1 MNYAVCQMILQQ
13 RNVANS
19 CGVAVSHVDSSYS
32 LSHNSHTITDPVVV
46 IMLLVAT
53 QIIFILYVCVLC
65 IPNPLTFPLAITKC
79 CNLSFPF
86 RIYCLNILHISIFYS
101 DHKPQ
106 TQQLLIP
113 LFKSKPK
120 FHSLIHK
127 SLTVSPLL
135 SYTIQSTFS
144 HCTE

>member
-1 MNYAVCQMILQQ
+1 MNYAVCQVILQQ

-19 CGVAVSHVDSSYS
+19 CGVAVPHAKSSYS
-32 LSHNSHTITDPVVV
+32 LSHNSHTITDPVEV

-53 QIIFILYVCVLC
+53 KIIFILYFCVLC

-79 CNLSFPF
+79 LNLSFPF
-86 RIYCLNILHISIFYS
+86 RIYCQNILHISIFYS

-113 LFKSKPK
+113 LYLSKPK
-120 FHSLIHK
+120 VHSLIHN
-127 SLTVSPLL
+127 SLSVSPLL

>member
-1 MNYAVCQMILQQ
+1 MNYAVCQVILQQ
-13 RNVANS
+13 QNVANS
-19 CGVAVSHVDSSYS
+19 CGVAVPHAESSYS
-32 LSHNSHTITDPVVV
+32 LSHNSHTITDPVEV

-53 QIIFILYVCVLC
+53 KIIFILYFCVLC

-79 CNLSFPF
+79 LNLSFPF
-86 RIYCLNILHISIFYS
+86 RIYCQNILHISIFYS

-113 LFKSKPK
+113 LYLSKPK
-120 FHSLIHK
+120 VHSLIHK
-127 SLTVSPLL
+127 SLSVSHLL